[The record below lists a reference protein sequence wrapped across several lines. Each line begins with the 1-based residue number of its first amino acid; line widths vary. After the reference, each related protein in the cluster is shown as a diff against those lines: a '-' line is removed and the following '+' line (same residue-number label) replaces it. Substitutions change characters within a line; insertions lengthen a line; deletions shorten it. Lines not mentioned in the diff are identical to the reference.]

1 MIKFLSSFLVLLFLI
16 SCSFNDRTGFWTNQK
31 KLQKDQAKFKI
42 LFEEK
47 EKKIGE
53 FNKEFIIKLNEPL
66 IRINKL
72 SKFNNNDGYSSFD
85 GNLQK
90 ISKYSFSKLR
100 NYELFEPNLILDNQN
115 IIFFNNQGTIL
126 KFNENSKKIWET
138 NNYSKD
144 EKKAGPLLSMFLDK
158 NKLIIADNVSKVY
171 AIDINNGE
179 ILWSTKQKAPSN
191 SQVKVYK
198 DKFFVIDSHNN
209 LNCFSVINREKIW
222 SHSTEKSF
230 INSSKK
236 LSMIIK
242 NKIIVFNNSIG
253 DITGVDT
260 DNGKLLWQVS
270 TQQTDDLQDL
280 MSLKTSTLIEN
291 DNSIYFANNKD
302 QFFSVD
308 LNTGAVNWIQNINS
322 DLKPTIINE
331 LIFSISN
338 DGFLYTIEKKNGNIL
353 RSINLISELNKKKK
367 NEVLPMGFV
376 MNSSS
381 LFISLSNGRLLITN
395 ISDGKIKDIIKIDN
409 NKISRPYINN
419 QNMYLIKNNSII
431 KLN

>member
-209 LNCFSVINREKIW
+209 LNCFSVINGEKIW

>member
-1 MIKFLSSFLVLLFLI
+1 
-16 SCSFNDRTGFWTNQK
+16 
-31 KLQKDQAKFKI
+31 
-42 LFEEK
+42 
-47 EKKIGE
+47 
-53 FNKEFIIKLNEPL
+53 
-66 IRINKL
+66 
-72 SKFNNNDGYSSFD
+72 
-85 GNLQK
+85 
-90 ISKYSFSKLR
+90 
-100 NYELFEPNLILDNQN
+100 
-115 IIFFNNQGTIL
+115 
-126 KFNENSKKIWET
+126 
-138 NNYSKD
+138 
-144 EKKAGPLLSMFLDK
+144 MFLDK

-171 AIDINNGE
+171 AVNVDNGE
-179 ILWSTKQKAPSN
+179 ILWSKKQKAPSN

-198 DKFFVIDSHNN
+198 DKFYVIDSHNN
-209 LNCFSVINREKIW
+209 LNCFSVINGEKIW

-242 NKIIVFNNSIG
+242 NKIIVFNNSLG
-253 DITGVDT
+253 DITGVDV

-353 RSINLISELNKKKK
+353 RSINLISELNKKK

-376 MNSSS
+376 MNSSN

>member
-1 MIKFLSSFLVLLFLI
+1 MIKFLSSVLVLLFLI
-16 SCSFNDRTGFWTNQK
+16 SCSFNDRTGFWTNEK
-31 KLQKDQAKFKI
+31 KLQKDQAEFKI

-53 FNKEFIIKLNEPL
+53 FNKEFIIKLNKPL

-126 KFNENSKKIWET
+126 KFNKNSKKIWET

-209 LNCFSVINREKIW
+209 LNCFSVINGEKIW

-353 RSINLISELNKKKK
+353 RSINLISELNKKK

-376 MNSSS
+376 MNSSN

-395 ISDGKIKDIIKIDN
+395 ISDGNIKDIIKIDN

>member
-1 MIKFLSSFLVLLFLI
+1 MINFLSFFLFLFFLI
-16 SCSFNDRTGFWTNQK
+16 SCSFNDSSSFWTNEK
-31 KLQKDQAKFKI
+31 KLQKDQSKFKI

-47 EKKIGE
+47 EKKISE
-53 FNKEFIIKLNEPL
+53 FNKEFIIKLNKSQ
-66 IRINKL
+66 IKINKL
-72 SKFNNNDGYSSFD
+72 SKFNNNDGYSLFD
-85 GNLQK
+85 SNLQK
-90 ISKYSFSKLR
+90 ISKYNFSKLR

-126 KFNENSKKIWET
+126 KFDENSKKKWET

-144 EKKAGPLLSMFLDK
+144 EKRAGPLLSMFLDK
-158 NKLIIADNVSKVY
+158 NKLIIVDNVSKVY
-171 AIDINNGE
+171 AVNIDNGE
-179 ILWSTKQKAPSN
+179 IMWSKKHKAPSN
-191 SQVKVYK
+191 SQVKVYN
-198 DKFFVIDSHNN
+198 DNFFVVDSHNN
-209 LNCFSVINREKIW
+209 LNCFSAINGEKIW

-242 NKIIVFNNSIG
+242 NKIIVFNNSVG
-253 DITGVDT
+253 DITGVDV

-270 TQQTDDLQDL
+270 TQQTNDLQDL

-291 DNSIYFANNKD
+291 DESIYFVNNKN
-302 QFFSVD
+302 QFFSIE

-338 DGFLYTIEKKNGNIL
+338 DGYLYTIEKKTGNLL
-353 RSINLISELNKKKK
+353 RSINLISELNKKKNK
-367 NEVLPMGFV
+367 VFPMGFV
-376 MNSSS
+376 MNSTN
-381 LFISLSNGRLLITN
+381 LFISLSNGRLLIN
-395 ISDGKIKDIIKIDN
+395 NVSDGKISDIIKIDN
-409 NKISRPYINN
+409 KKISRPHIDN
-419 QNMYLIKNNSII
+419 QNMYLIKNDSII

>member
-1 MIKFLSSFLVLLFLI
+1 MINFLSFFLSLFFLI
-16 SCSFNDRTGFWTNQK
+16 SCSFNDSSSFWTNEK
-31 KLQKDQAKFKI
+31 KLQKDQSKFKI

-47 EKKIGE
+47 EKKISE
-53 FNKEFIIKLNEPL
+53 FNKEFIIKLNKSQ
-66 IRINKL
+66 IKINKL
-72 SKFNNNDGYSSFD
+72 SKFNNNDGYSLFD
-85 GNLQK
+85 SNLQK
-90 ISKYSFSKLR
+90 ISKYNFSKLR

-126 KFNENSKKIWET
+126 KFDENSKKKWET

-144 EKKAGPLLSMFLDK
+144 EKRAGPLLSMFLDK
-158 NKLIIADNVSKVY
+158 NKLIIVDNVSKVY
-171 AIDINNGE
+171 AVNIDNGE
-179 ILWSTKQKAPSN
+179 IMWSKKHKAPSN
-191 SQVKVYK
+191 SQVKVYN
-198 DKFFVIDSHNN
+198 DNFFVVDSHNN
-209 LNCFSVINREKIW
+209 LNCFSAINGEKIW

-242 NKIIVFNNSIG
+242 NKIIVFNNSVG
-253 DITGVDT
+253 DITGVDV

-270 TQQTDDLQDL
+270 TQQTNDLQDL

-291 DNSIYFANNKD
+291 DESIYFVNNKN
-302 QFFSVD
+302 QFFSID

-338 DGFLYTIEKKNGNIL
+338 DGYLYTIEKKTGNIL
-353 RSINLISELNKKKK
+353 RSINLISELNKKKNK
-367 NEVLPMGFV
+367 VFPMGFV
-376 MNSSS
+376 MNSTN
-381 LFISLSNGRLLITN
+381 LFISLSNGRLLIN
-395 ISDGKIKDIIKIDN
+395 NVSDGKISDIIKIDN
-409 NKISRPYINN
+409 KKISRPHIDN
-419 QNMYLIKNNSII
+419 QNMYLIKNDSII

>member
-1 MIKFLSSFLVLLFLI
+1 MI
-16 SCSFNDRTGFWTNQK
+16 
-31 KLQKDQAKFKI
+31 
-42 LFEEK
+42 
-47 EKKIGE
+47 
-53 FNKEFIIKLNEPL
+53 
-66 IRINKL
+66 
-72 SKFNNNDGYSSFD
+72 
-85 GNLQK
+85 
-90 ISKYSFSKLR
+90 
-100 NYELFEPNLILDNQN
+100 
-115 IIFFNNQGTIL
+115 
-126 KFNENSKKIWET
+126 
-138 NNYSKD
+138 
-144 EKKAGPLLSMFLDK
+144 
-158 NKLIIADNVSKVY
+158 
-171 AIDINNGE
+171 NG
-179 ILWSTKQKAPSN
+179 
-191 SQVKVYK
+191 
-198 DKFFVIDSHNN
+198 
-209 LNCFSVINREKIW
+209 EKIW

-353 RSINLISELNKKKK
+353 RSINLISELNKKK

-376 MNSSS
+376 MNSSN

-395 ISDGKIKDIIKIDN
+395 ISDGNIKDIIKIDN

>member
-1 MIKFLSSFLVLLFLI
+1 MIKFSSSVLILLFLI
-16 SCSFNDRTGFWTNQK
+16 SCSFNDRTGFWTNEK
-31 KLQKDQAKFKI
+31 KLQKDQAEFKI

-53 FNKEFIIKLNEPL
+53 FNKEFKIKLNKPL

-90 ISKYSFSKLR
+90 ISKYSFSKIR

-171 AIDINNGE
+171 AINVDNGE
-179 ILWSTKQKAPSN
+179 ILWSKKQKAPSN

-209 LNCFSVINREKIW
+209 LNCFSVINGEKIW

-242 NKIIVFNNSIG
+242 NKIIVFNNSLG
-253 DITGVDT
+253 DITGVDV

-291 DNSIYFANNKD
+291 DNSIYFANNKN
-302 QFFSVD
+302 QFFSVE

-322 DLKPTIINE
+322 DLKPIIINE
-331 LIFSISN
+331 LIFSISQ
-338 DGFLYTIEKKNGNIL
+338 DGYLYTIEKKNGNIL
-353 RSINLISELNKKKK
+353 RSINLISELNKKK
-367 NEVLPMGFV
+367 NEILPMGFV
-376 MNSSS
+376 MNSSN

-409 NKISRPYINN
+409 TKISRPYINN

>member
-1 MIKFLSSFLVLLFLI
+1 MIKFLSSVLVLLFLI
-16 SCSFNDRTGFWTNQK
+16 SCSFNDRTGFWTNEK
-31 KLQKDQAKFKI
+31 KLQKDQAEFQI

-53 FNKEFIIKLNEPL
+53 FNKEFIIKINKPL

-126 KFNENSKKIWET
+126 KFNKNSKKIWET

-171 AIDINNGE
+171 AVNVDNGE
-179 ILWSTKQKAPSN
+179 ILWSKKQKAPSN

-198 DKFFVIDSHNN
+198 DKFYVIDSHNN
-209 LNCFSVINREKIW
+209 LNCFSVINGEKIW

-253 DITGVDT
+253 DITGVDV

-353 RSINLISELNKKKK
+353 RSINLISELNKKK
-367 NEVLPMGFV
+367 NEVLLMGFV
-376 MNSSS
+376 MNSSN

-395 ISDGKIKDIIKIDN
+395 ISDGNIKDIIKIDN

>member
-1 MIKFLSSFLVLLFLI
+1 MINFLSFFLSLFFLI
-16 SCSFNDRTGFWTNQK
+16 SCSFNDSSSFWTNEK
-31 KLQKDQAKFKI
+31 KLQKDQSKFKI

-47 EKKIGE
+47 EKKISE
-53 FNKEFIIKLNEPL
+53 FNKEFIIKLNKSQ
-66 IRINKL
+66 IKINKL
-72 SKFNNNDGYSSFD
+72 SKFNNNDGYSLFD
-85 GNLQK
+85 SNLQK
-90 ISKYSFSKLR
+90 ISKYNFSKLR

-126 KFNENSKKIWET
+126 KFDENSKKKWET

-144 EKKAGPLLSMFLDK
+144 EKRAGPLLSMFLDK
-158 NKLIIADNVSKVY
+158 NKLIIVDNVSKVY
-171 AIDINNGE
+171 AVNIDNGE
-179 ILWSTKQKAPSN
+179 IMWSKKHKAPSN
-191 SQVKVYK
+191 SQVKVYN
-198 DKFFVIDSHNN
+198 DNFFVVDSHNN
-209 LNCFSVINREKIW
+209 LNCFSAINGEKIW

-242 NKIIVFNNSIG
+242 NKIIVFNNSVG
-253 DITGVDT
+253 DITGVDV

-270 TQQTDDLQDL
+270 TQQTNDLQDL

-291 DNSIYFANNKD
+291 DDSIYFVNNKN
-302 QFFSVD
+302 QFFSID

-338 DGFLYTIEKKNGNIL
+338 DGYLYTIEKKTGNIL
-353 RSINLISELNKKKK
+353 RSINLISELNKKKNK
-367 NEVLPMGFV
+367 VFPMGFV
-376 MNSSS
+376 MNSTN
-381 LFISLSNGRLLITN
+381 LFISLSNGRLLIN
-395 ISDGKIKDIIKIDN
+395 NVSDGKISDIIKIDN
-409 NKISRPYINN
+409 KKISRPHIDN
-419 QNMYLIKNNSII
+419 QNMYLIKNDSII

>member
-1 MIKFLSSFLVLLFLI
+1 MINFLSFFLFLFFLI
-16 SCSFNDRTGFWTNQK
+16 SCSFNDSSSFWTNEK
-31 KLQKDQAKFKI
+31 KLQKDQSKFKI

-47 EKKIGE
+47 EKKISE
-53 FNKEFIIKLNEPL
+53 FNKEFIIKLNKSQ
-66 IRINKL
+66 IKINKL
-72 SKFNNNDGYSSFD
+72 SKFNNNDGYSLFD
-85 GNLQK
+85 SNLQK
-90 ISKYSFSKLR
+90 ISKYNFSKLR

-126 KFNENSKKIWET
+126 KFDENSKKKWET

-144 EKKAGPLLSMFLDK
+144 EKRAGPLLSMFLDK
-158 NKLIIADNVSKVY
+158 NKLIIVDNVSKVY
-171 AIDINNGE
+171 AVNIDNGE
-179 ILWSTKQKAPSN
+179 IMWSKKHKAPSN
-191 SQVKVYK
+191 SQVKVYN
-198 DKFFVIDSHNN
+198 DNFFVVDSHNN
-209 LNCFSVINREKIW
+209 LNCFSAINGEKIW

-242 NKIIVFNNSIG
+242 NKIIVFNNSVG
-253 DITGVDT
+253 DITGVDV

-270 TQQTDDLQDL
+270 TQQTNDLQDL

-291 DNSIYFANNKD
+291 DESIYFVNNKN
-302 QFFSVD
+302 QFFSIE

-338 DGFLYTIEKKNGNIL
+338 DGYLYTIEKKTGNIL
-353 RSINLISELNKKKK
+353 RSINLISELNKKKNK
-367 NEVLPMGFV
+367 VFPMGFV
-376 MNSSS
+376 MNSTN
-381 LFISLSNGRLLITN
+381 LFISLSNGRLLIN
-395 ISDGKIKDIIKIDN
+395 NVSDGKISDIIKIDN
-409 NKISRPYINN
+409 KKISRPHIDN
-419 QNMYLIKNNSII
+419 QNMYLIKNDSII